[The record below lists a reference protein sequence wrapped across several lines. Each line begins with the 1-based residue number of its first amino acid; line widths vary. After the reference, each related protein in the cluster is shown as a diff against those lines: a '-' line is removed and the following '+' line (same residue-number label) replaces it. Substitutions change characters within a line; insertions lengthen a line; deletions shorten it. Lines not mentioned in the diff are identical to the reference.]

1 MGQLRWSCL
10 PASRQVLCPSSNVHC
25 PGRPGVIITVQIRG
39 FHLPS
44 SRLLIAV
51 STPWA
56 SQKVTEP
63 IIDLARRL
71 DAGVIVAHV
80 TRQSDADENEADAK
94 QRGEQTLELLGEA
107 IREQGIT
114 CECVL
119 LFSDDVAKA
128 IINTARER
136 ECTVVVMGIGKQSLI
151 QRIFGTDVPS
161 EVARQSNLPV
171 LMLPAQWEGLV

>member
-1 MGQLRWSCL
+1 ML
-10 PASRQVLCPSSNVHC
+10 
-25 PGRPGVIITVQIRG
+25 
-39 FHLPS
+39 S

-56 SQKVTEP
+56 SQKVTDP
-63 IIDLARRL
+63 IINLARRL
-71 DAGVIVAHV
+71 DADVIAMHVA
-80 TRQSDADENEADAK
+80 TQSDADEMEADAK
-94 QRGEQTLELLGEA
+94 HRGEQTLELLGDA
-107 IREQGIT
+107 MRAQGIDY
-114 CECVL
+114 ECVL

-136 ECTVVVMGIGKQSLI
+136 ECTAVVMGIGKQTLL
-151 QRIFGTDVPS
+151 QRVFGKNVPA